1 MSSSSRAKW
10 EDMQTSVMKKIKEI
24 LPSNVGSDLVES
36 DKLPET
42 LMKGWVRERTSQ
54 EKQDKGTFYE

>member
-1 MSSSSRAKW
+1 MAASSRAKW

-24 LPSNVGSDLVES
+24 LPSDVGSDLVES

-42 LMKGWVRERTSQ
+42 LLKGWAREQNKSYFAG
-54 EKQDKGTFYE
+54 ED